1 MKYKKCLNCGTD
13 NELRAKFCRKCGA
26 PFINK
31 ENINITKNQETGKK
45 QEKHEKII
53 IFTLIVIIFFVIS
66 GLSASI
72 INTDSNSYNNVS
84 GDSGVSTTT
93 HSSQSN
99 VKEVSSSF
107 PTGLIFP
114 DEFTFPFDSSQDNQ
128 QNIVDS
134 ESSSS
139 ISNSNDYSSDSG
151 DSDGSADSEN
161 SNDYSNLG
169 LSQSVE
175 E

>member
-72 INTDSNSYNNVS
+72 INTDS
-84 GDSGVSTTT
+84 GVSTTT

-114 DEFTFPFDSSQDNQ
+114 DEFTFPFDSSQDTQ

-151 DSDGSADSEN
+151 DSDGSVDSEN

>member
-1 MKYKKCLNCGTD
+1 MIL
-13 NELRAKFCRKCGA
+13 
-26 PFINK
+26 
-31 ENINITKNQETGKK
+31 
-45 QEKHEKII
+45 
-53 IFTLIVIIFFVIS
+53 TLIVIIFFVIS

-72 INTDSNSYNNVS
+72 INADTNSYNNIS

-93 HSSQSN
+93 HSSQSS

-114 DEFTFPFDSSQDNQ
+114 DEFTYPFDTSQDNQ

-139 ISNSNDYSSDSG
+139 ISDSNDYSTDSG

-161 SNDYSNLG
+161 SNNYNNLG
-169 LSQSVE
+169 LSQSSE

>member
-1 MKYKKCLNCGTD
+1 MKNYDSYSYSNH
-13 NELRAKFCRKCGA
+13 
-26 PFINK
+26 I
-31 ENINITKNQETGKK
+31 
-45 QEKHEKII
+45 
-53 IFTLIVIIFFVIS
+53 FVIS

-72 INTDSNSYNNVS
+72 INADTNSYNNIS

-93 HSSQSN
+93 HSSQSS

-114 DEFTFPFDSSQDNQ
+114 DEFTYPFDTSQDNQ

-139 ISNSNDYSSDSG
+139 ISDSNDYSTDSG
-151 DSDGSADSEN
+151 DSDD
-161 SNDYSNLG
+161 LQIQKI
-169 LSQSVE
+169 LIIIIT
-175 E
+175 